1 MDKHVLGM
9 AMLRLLSASIELSA
23 VLLMLKLN
31 RVEDA
36 LRINAALSLVGPTI
50 LLAVTAVGLAGLA
63 GRVPFT
69 RLVLIVAGVALIFYA
84 VGRR

>member
-9 AMLRLLSASIELSA
+9 ALLRVLSSAIEFTA
-23 VLLMLKLN
+23 AMLMLKLN
-31 RVEDA
+31 RVDDA

-63 GRVPFT
+63 GRVPVT
-69 RLVLIVAGVALIFYA
+69 RLALIVAGVALIFYA